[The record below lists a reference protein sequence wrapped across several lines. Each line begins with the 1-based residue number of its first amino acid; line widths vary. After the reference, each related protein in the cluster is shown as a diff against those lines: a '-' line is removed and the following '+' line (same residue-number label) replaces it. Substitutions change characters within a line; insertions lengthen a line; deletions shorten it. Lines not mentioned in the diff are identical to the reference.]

1 MPTYTVEMTR
11 AAHRVYKK
19 LDPPVQK
26 RVKTEMAK
34 VAENPSAAPQLRG
47 LPLPVRSHHFSHQG
61 VQWRIA
67 YTVDDAVNKVVVV
80 LLGVREN
87 FYDRLKR
94 LL

>member
-1 MPTYTVEMTR
+1 MTR

-19 LDPPVQK
+19 LDPPIQR
-26 RVKTEMAK
+26 RVKAEMEK
-34 VAENPSAAPQLRG
+34 VTAAPNAAPQLSG
-47 LPLPVRSHHFSHQG
+47 LPLPIRSHHFSQQG
-61 VQWRIA
+61 KQWRIA
-67 YTVDDAVNKVVVV
+67 YTVDDAATKVVVV